1 MKSFEDLGFY
11 CLDNLP
17 PVLLPGVLELARAAG
32 RDRVAVAPDVRT
44 RGEFGNALEVID
56 AVVRA
61 GERPEILFLEATDE
75 ILIRRYS
82 ETRRKHPYAAVGQLS
97 EAIAAERRELAPLR
111 ERAGDVW
118 DTSGLTTGALTS
130 RIAGAFAQGA
140 GERRIQVAVIAF
152 GYKHGLPLD
161 ADIIFDVRFL
171 PNPNYV
177 AELHALSGLA
187 PEVRA
192 YLEAQPGTSEALERL
207 YAFLDFVM
215 PLYARDARAVLTIGV
230 GCTGGVHRSVYV
242 ASKIAEHLG
251 TEYTATTV
259 YRDIER

>member
-17 PVLLPGVLELARAAG
+17 PVLLPGLLDIVRAAG
-32 RDRVAVAPDVRT
+32 QDRVAVALDVRT
-44 RGEFGNALEVID
+44 GGEFGNALETID
-56 AVVRA
+56 RIVRT
-61 GERPEILFLEATDE
+61 GERAEMLFLEATDDV
-75 ILIRRYS
+75 LIRRYS

-97 EAIAAERRELAPLR
+97 AAIAAERRQLAPLR
-111 ERAGDVW
+111 ERAETVW
-118 DTSGLTTGALTS
+118 DTSVLTIGVLTS
-130 RIAGAFAQGA
+130 RIAGAFAQGP

-161 ADIIFDVRFL
+161 ADLIFDVRFL

-177 AELHALSGLA
+177 AGLQTLSGLA

-192 YLEAQPGTSEALERL
+192 YLQAQPVTAEALDRL

-230 GCTGGVHRSVYV
+230 GCTGGMHRSVYV

-251 TEYTATTV
+251 TDYDVATV